1 MPDHDPHGPAIGV
14 IVRQLARARGDGADD
29 DFTAR
34 TILTALIGHG
44 WRRSIEPPP
53 APAGQVLD
61 PVTNAEAAA
70 KARAA
75 IQRDGG
81 AS

>member
-1 MPDHDPHGPAIGV
+1 MTDHDVHGPAIGV
-14 IVRQLARARGDGADD
+14 IVRQLARARDDGADD

-34 TILTALIGHG
+34 TILQALIGHG
-44 WRRSIEPPP
+44 WRQRIEPPP
-53 APAGQVLD
+53 VLSGHALD
-61 PVTNAEAAA
+61 PVDVAVAAA

-81 AS
+81 R

>member
-1 MPDHDPHGPAIGV
+1 MADHDPYGPAVGV
-14 IVRQLARARGDGADD
+14 IVRQLARARDDGADD

-44 WRRSIEPPP
+44 WRQRIEPPP
-53 APAGQVLD
+53 VPSGQALD
-61 PVTNAEAAA
+61 PVTNAVAAA

-75 IQRDGG
+75 LRRDT
-81 AS
+81 